1 MATGKFVSYLRVSTA
16 RQGRS
21 GLGLDAQR
29 QAVADYLNGGRW
41 KLVKEFVEVESG
53 GRNDRPEL
61 VKALAACRL
70 YGATL
75 VIAKFDRLSRN
86 AAFLLKLRDEGVDF
100 IACDMPD
107 ANRLTVGIMAVLAE
121 HEREQISARTK
132 AALAVAKRRGVKLG
146 KPEHLTRKARQEGTR
161 ASAVVRGATAE
172 KRAEDLAPILSELG
186 AKRGASLKA
195 LARGLNA
202 QGIPA
207 PRGGTWSP
215 VQVGRLLARIPQTA

>member
-1 MATGKFVSYLRVSTA
+1 
-16 RQGRS
+16 
-21 GLGLDAQR
+21 
-29 QAVADYLNGGRW
+29 
-41 KLVKEFVEVESG
+41 VKEFVEVESG

-61 VKALAACRL
+61 IKALAACRL
-70 YGATL
+70 YSATL

-161 ASAVVRGATAE
+161 VSAAIRGSTAD

-186 AKRGASLKA
+186 AGRGASLKA

-215 VQVGRLLARIPQTA
+215 MQVGRLLTRMAS